1 MSLLGE
7 ILDTILSALDFI
19 LLIYIWIIIISALL
33 SWVQANPRNPIVE
46 LLDQITRPILLP
58 IQRKLFRLTLRL
70 RIDFSPVVAIVI
82 LEILRVLIRHLR
94 ILLAGF

>member
-1 MSLLGE
+1 MSFIAE
-7 ILDTILSALDFI
+7 ILDLILSALDFI
-19 LLIYIWIIIISALL
+19 ILGYIWIIVISALL

-58 IQRKLFRLTLRL
+58 IQRRLFRLTLQL

-82 LEILRVLIRHLR
+82 LEIFRIMIRHLR
-94 ILLAGF
+94 LFLAGL